1 MPRHAAAAERPFP
14 SRRELRSRRR
24 EASPAAH
31 CEIAAHPEVTA
42 GTEFPAPS
50 AATAPTA
57 VVVDPAARQQPAQR
71 QSAVPEDRPEQPS
84 AAQPRSRETLGV
96 VYFPPLLPP
105 DDDEP
110 ATPAATGERSPDG
123 RSQPRRTATVAAIL
137 GVTALTLTMAL
148 PGVDRGETEHAAAA
162 SLQAQLLNTGGTGD
176 AAASFDALNS
186 VSAEVGDGDM
196 SFENFTDASVQFPFA
211 ASVPLTDS
219 FGERSWPVAGFHDA
233 QDFAAP
239 DGTPIQSIADGRVIE
254 AGVANDGCGFGLK
267 VEHQI
272 DGLEVTARYC
282 HMQMNSHDYRVGDT
296 VRVGDPV
303 GRVGNT
309 GLSFGSHLHFALTVD
324 GERTDPMPFLLKY
337 NRLTRAGS

>member
-31 CEIAAHPEVTA
+31 SEITT
-42 GTEFPAPS
+42 GTESPALS
-50 AATAPTA
+50 AATVPTA
-57 VVVDPAARQQPAQR
+57 VVVDPATRQQPAQR
-71 QSAVPEDRPEQPS
+71 QIALPEDRPEQPS
-84 AAQPRSRETLGV
+84 VHQPPSRETLGV

-110 ATPAATGERSPDG
+110 VAPAATGAHSLHSG
-123 RSQPRRTATVAAIL
+123 SKPRRGATVAAIC
-137 GVTALTLTMAL
+137 GVAALTLTMAL
-148 PGVDRGETEHAAAA
+148 PGVDRGENEHAAAA

-211 ASVPLTDS
+211 ASVPLTDP

-337 NRLTRAGS
+337 NRLTRSGG